1 MDNSIA
7 NLPTHPALI
16 LYALTVYGYC
26 LAAEKTKTD
35 IQSNDPT
42 ANGLF
47 YSTEANYKTL
57 QTYDTTETRD
67 ADEDLDDIINGLD
80 PEIAETYRK
89 AMEENETP
97 QAGEESSDIEQ
108 RDYDPAMGT

>member
-1 MDNSIA
+1 MDTNTV

-26 LAAEKTKTD
+26 LAAEKTKID

-57 QTYDTTETRD
+57 QSFDTTSTQE
-67 ADEDLDDIINGLD
+67 ADTDLDDMLNGLD
-80 PEIAETYRK
+80 PEIAATYRQ
-89 AMEENETP
+89 AMEENENP
-97 QAGEESSDIEQ
+97 QDDEESSDIEQ
-108 RDYDPAMGT
+108 QDYDPTMGT